1 METGTLISY
10 SHNKGT
16 PHKEKES
23 FRRIFL
29 GYNDKSNYGK
39 YKYNREGV
47 LNQIPHIKVGRSL
60 IVVNDKDKRKV
71 ISVLKQ
77 FNLEYFIR
85 KILLN
90 KQDSKI
96 LG

>member
-10 SHNKGT
+10 SHSKDT
-16 PHKEKES
+16 AHKEKEV
-23 FRRIFL
+23 FRRKFS
-29 GYNDKSNYGK
+29 GYNDKSNNGK
-39 YKYNREGV
+39 YKYKRGGL
-47 LNQIPHIKVGRSL
+47 LNQIPHIKVRRSL
-60 IVVNDKDKRKV
+60 IIINDKDKMKV
-71 ISVLKQ
+71 IKVLKQ
-77 FNLEYFIR
+77 FNIEYFTR